1 MIRTADIHR
10 KTAETDVRVKL
21 ELEGAGG
28 SKISTGVGFFDHMLQ
43 TVARHGGFNLEVDA
57 RGDVETGDHHTVED
71 VGICL
76 GEAFKKALGEK
87 AGIVRFGSSACPM
100 DEALARAVVDLSG
113 RPHLECDFPVPLHD
127 IGNFQGD
134 SMLEFFRAFSN
145 SCACTLHLDL
155 LRGGNL
161 HHCIEALCK
170 AFALALRQA
179 AAVRPG
185 QASIPSTKG
194 TL

>member
-1 MIRTADIHR
+1 MSRTAEIRR
-10 KTAETDVRVKL
+10 KTNETDIRVKL
-21 ELEGAGG
+21 ELEGAGE
-28 SKISTGVGFFDHMLQ
+28 SKIGTGIGFFDHLLQ
-43 TVARHGGFNLEVDA
+43 TIARHGGFNLEVEA
-57 RGDVETGDHHTVED
+57 SGDVETGDHHTVED

-76 GEAFKKALGEK
+76 GEAFRKALGEK

-113 RPHLECDFPVPLHD
+113 RPHLECEIPVPLRD

-134 SMLEFFRAFSN
+134 SLLEFLRAFSN

-155 LRGGNL
+155 LRGSNT

-170 AFALALRQA
+170 ALALALRQA
-179 AAVRPG
+179 VTVRPG
-185 QASIPSTKG
+185 AASIPSTKG